1 MTDNYQCKLYR
12 ATEEPTKAKNLCC
25 RDDEIPFLVSTIQL
39 LTEHSLPI
47 QDPPDD
53 PGNATAQL
61 SAQRLLYGSLVS
73 SPYSLVD
80 LSGQR
85 GVFFIF
91 PDVSVRLE
99 GRYRLG
105 VSLTRLR

>member
-1 MTDNYQCKLYR
+1 MRPRGLV
-12 ATEEPTKAKNLCC
+12 TKVKNFCR
-25 RDDEIPFLVSTIQL
+25 RDDEIPFFVSTIQL

-47 QDPPDD
+47 RDPPDD
-53 PGNATAQL
+53 PRNATAQL

-73 SPYSLVD
+73 SPYSLIG
-80 LSGQR
+80 LNGQS

-99 GRYRLG
+99 GKYRLG